1 MFCII
6 IRHRNVVCIYVYIC
20 IYTYIY
26 IYTSLKYF
34 MMYILSQIYTTIQ
47 APVLLSFTVA
57 GSLSTFQSRQRGPS
71 PSGANVS
78 LESFL
83 GVSFPEIDQKTYV
96 TWQSKAESIWKYPD
110 FRIKVPSSTLGFL
123 TLFLNYRGNWY
134 VKCKWKSMIALS
146 ELYKKM
152 IYTSRNFGSLR
163 WRQKCQLPC
172 RKKIGRFHD
181 SWKVRNYTLV
191 L

>member
-1 MFCII
+1 
-6 IRHRNVVCIYVYIC
+6 
-20 IYTYIY
+20 
-26 IYTSLKYF
+26 

-96 TWQSKAESIWKYPD
+96 T
-110 FRIKVPSSTLGFL
+110 
-123 TLFLNYRGNWY
+123 
-134 VKCKWKSMIALS
+134 
-146 ELYKKM
+146 
-152 IYTSRNFGSLR
+152 
-163 WRQKCQLPC
+163 
-172 RKKIGRFHD
+172 
-181 SWKVRNYTLV
+181 
-191 L
+191 